1 MPADSAGARPE
12 GSGSSTQAAGRLR
25 GSRGHDFDQVMEP
38 SPFAKIR
45 RRIFG
50 HTGFLIGLVIIA
62 SMLIMAIAAPLLAPH
77 DPYAQDLSGRLQS
90 PFWHADSNPEHL
102 LGTDKVGRDYLSRLI
117 YGARVSLL
125 IGFATVLISGLIGT
139 TLGVLAG
146 YFGGRVDM
154 VINFVINTR
163 LAMPVFLVAMAAV
176 VVFGASLHVVIMV
189 LGLFLW
195 DRFAV
200 VMRSIVMQARDL
212 DYVTAARAIGCSTPR
227 IIVREIFPNVLSSL
241 TVVAT
246 VEMANAILL
255 EAALSF
261 LGFGVQAPLPSWG
274 LMLNEAREYM
284 FFEPWLL
291 TLPGIGLFLLVLG
304 INLFGD
310 GLRDVTHAN
319 ER

>member
-1 MPADSAGARPE
+1 MAINPTVTAAATRHE
-12 GSGSSTQAAGRLR
+12 GEVDRV
-25 GSRGHDFDQVMEP
+25 FEP
-38 SPFAKIR
+38 SPFARIR
-45 RRIFG
+45 RRVFG
-50 HTGFLIGLVIIA
+50 HLGFVIGTGIIVTMLLVA
-62 SMLIMAIAAPLLAPH
+62 FAAPLLAPY
-77 DPYAQDLSGRLQS
+77 DPYDTELSNRLQT
-90 PFWHADSNPEHL
+90 PFWHDNTNPDHL
-102 LGTDKVGRDYLSRLI
+102 LGTDRVGRDYLSRLI
-117 YGARVSLL
+117 YGSRISLL

-139 TLGVLAG
+139 TLGVVAG

-154 VINFVINTR
+154 VVNFLINTR
-163 LAMPVFLVAMAAV
+163 LAMPVFLVAMSAV
-176 VVFGASLHVVIMV
+176 VVFGASLHIVIAV

-200 VMRSIVMQARDL
+200 VMRAITMQAREH
-212 DYVTAARAIGCSTPR
+212 DYVTAARAIGCSTPY
-227 IIVREIFPNVLSSL
+227 IVVREIFPNVLSSL

-274 LMLNEAREYM
+274 LMRNEARDYM
-284 FFEPWLL
+284 FFSPWMM
-291 TLPGIGLFLLVLG
+291 TLPGACLFVLVLG

-310 GLRDVTHAN
+310 GLRDVTHSK